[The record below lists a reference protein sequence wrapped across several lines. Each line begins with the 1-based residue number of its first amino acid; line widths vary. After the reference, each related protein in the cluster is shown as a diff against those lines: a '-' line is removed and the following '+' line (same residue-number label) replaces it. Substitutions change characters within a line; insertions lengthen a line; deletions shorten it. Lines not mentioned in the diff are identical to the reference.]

1 MPPQERGRPARTSP
15 GRVEPRRGK
24 RIYPRRAK
32 RKRQKH
38 IHEGPRRTAKGHE
51 GVGGGS
57 IGICQGSGR
66 GERIDTKGEKEKAK
80 TYPRRA
86 TKNSEGPR
94 RGWRGID
101 RDPPRVGKG
110 GEDRY
115 EGRKGK
121 GKNISTKGHEER
133 RRATKGL
140 EETREVKAAAE
151 AIPVS
156 DLLATRQDIADL
168 RAATKQDIAR
178 PDNRCT
184 RLELAA
190 YGVGAT
196 DLALLI
202 DLAFF
207 S

>member
-1 MPPQERGRPARTSP
+1 M
-15 GRVEPRRGK
+15 
-24 RIYPRRAK
+24 
-32 RKRQKH
+32 
-38 IHEGPRRTAKGHE
+38 
-51 GVGGGS
+51 
-57 IGICQGSGR
+57 
-66 GERIDTKGEKEKAK
+66 
-80 TYPRRA
+80 
-86 TKNSEGPR
+86 
-94 RGWRGID
+94 
-101 RDPPRVGKG
+101 
-110 GEDRY
+110 
-115 EGRKGK
+115 
-121 GKNISTKGHEER
+121 
-133 RRATKGL
+133 